1 MNSFEIGTKL
11 REIAIEYTDAADKCV
26 MIDTHDMLNRGAAQ
40 VRFVAVM
47 VSTAADGFYD
57 DLGLAWIEAGRR
69 LLDPLLER
77 ARMDEVHASRAE
89 RRDEQLARIDAAVE
103 RVEVATSK
111 LVRS

>member
-1 MNSFEIGTKL
+1 MNSIEIATNL
-11 REIAIEYTDAADKCV
+11 REIAIEYTDAADKCSMV
-26 MIDTHDMLNRGAAQ
+26 DTHDLLIRGASQ

-47 VSTAADGFYD
+47 VSTAGDGYYD

-89 RRDEQLARIDAAVE
+89 RRDEHLARIDAAVE

-111 LVRS
+111 LVRA